1 MELDEIKTLMPWFLD
16 QQAKS
21 DLYVDVKSLASG
33 EINFSNYFVS
43 SYGSMANE
51 VSQGDI
57 LKEMPVISL
66 PSVRV
71 KNGLCMIISN
81 SCHISKDSKK
91 VLTPRLI
98 YAPVAV
104 MSKFEKLLKE
114 AKKENKALIEDIKK
128 QRVMDYFYL
137 PKNQYNDQERIVLFD
152 NMLSIDH
159 SFINKLKPEDITY
172 VRLGRSA
179 WYHLLIKLTAYF
191 TRITKELVV
200 ERPE

>member
-71 KNGLCMIISN
+71 KNGLCMIIYN
-81 SCHISKDSKK
+81 SFPIFIYLKTNTMIRKELYC
-91 VLTPRLI
+91 LI
-98 YAPVAV
+98 IC
-104 MSKFEKLLKE
+104 L
-114 AKKENKALIEDIKK
+114 ALI
-128 QRVMDYFYL
+128 
-137 PKNQYNDQERIVLFD
+137 
-152 NMLSIDH
+152 
-159 SFINKLKPEDITY
+159 T
-172 VRLGRSA
+172 RS
-179 WYHLLIKLTAYF
+179 
-191 TRITKELVV
+191 
-200 ERPE
+200 